1 MIISYPRFL
10 LRLMLALGV
19 VWGTVYLAMRG
30 QSTFAALC
38 LTLGILAVYLFKDA
52 RQIVRHTAH
61 FSSKFELHSL
71 TRSPLKGDGVLLG
84 FAYRSLLS
92 LRPGTAG
99 KQELGHFLWVGPSR
113 SGKGLSIASNLLHWE
128 GSAVVVDIKGEL
140 AAQTAGYRRE
150 VLGQRVFIL
159 NPSSG
164 EASHQYDPFAAL
176 VTNEQIYAAAI
187 AYMQPDKD
195 GANAVF
201 ALRASAALA
210 AIIRAAKVQEVPV
223 IELLRDVLYH
233 PLGVQGAMLS
243 LQRLSDPQVSRW
255 INAFLSKDPDKV
267 DWREAAADRFLNNSW
282 QRLLI
287 ATQNLMTQGVAHLLG
302 GSDFTPAD
310 LVEGRT
316 TVYLVFRES
325 ELAMN
330 LPILNLVID
339 SLFRSIMRRYDLNPD
354 LPGEKL
360 LAVFDEAYRAT
371 PLMLPEYAATLAGRG
386 ISMCIYVQSLAQ
398 LSDLW
403 GKEGRTAIMENVHTK
418 IFLPAVDR
426 SDSDREGTSKFI
438 SDSCGKYM
446 VEDRGLG
453 KSEHEHELS
462 STVRFTERELV
473 TTTDFAMLSQG
484 RSIIICNNLPPVLA
498 YRLEPWRFREH
509 RQAAQYSIP
518 KVVCPV
524 LSS

>member
-10 LRLMLALGV
+10 LRLLLALGM
-19 VWGTVYLAMRG
+19 VWGTVYLAMYGR
-30 QSTFAALC
+30 SSFAALC
-38 LTLGILAVYLFKDA
+38 LIGGILAVYLFKDA
-52 RQIVRHTAH
+52 RQIVRHSAH
-61 FSSKFELHSL
+61 FSSKFELRSL

-164 EASHQYDPFAAL
+164 EASHRYDPFAAL

-210 AIIRAAKVQEVPV
+210 AIIRAAKVQGSPV

-243 LQRLSDPQVSRW
+243 LQ
-255 INAFLSKDPDKV
+255 
-267 DWREAAADRFLNNSW
+267 
-282 QRLLI
+282 
-287 ATQNLMTQGVAHLLG
+287 
-302 GSDFTPAD
+302 
-310 LVEGRT
+310 
-316 TVYLVFRES
+316 
-325 ELAMN
+325 
-330 LPILNLVID
+330 
-339 SLFRSIMRRYDLNPD
+339 
-354 LPGEKL
+354 
-360 LAVFDEAYRAT
+360 
-371 PLMLPEYAATLAGRG
+371 
-386 ISMCIYVQSLAQ
+386 
-398 LSDLW
+398 
-403 GKEGRTAIMENVHTK
+403 
-418 IFLPAVDR
+418 
-426 SDSDREGTSKFI
+426 
-438 SDSCGKYM
+438 
-446 VEDRGLG
+446 
-453 KSEHEHELS
+453 
-462 STVRFTERELV
+462 
-473 TTTDFAMLSQG
+473 
-484 RSIIICNNLPPVLA
+484 
-498 YRLEPWRFREH
+498 
-509 RQAAQYSIP
+509 
-518 KVVCPV
+518 
-524 LSS
+524 